1 MTVYVTE
8 EHPELW
14 PSFRGK
20 LILMQAMLY
29 HALNRT
35 EEALEYYQVIT
46 LPEQKHYDLALQAK
60 IGIAFIRLGRGER
73 SDNALPGSATK
84 STTEKVGRIRLGTPL
99 NSPAKNTPVLD
110 YGETPLDEMLTE
122 VMSACSSSESPELQI
137 AGSILTATTRK
148 GIVKAK

>member
-1 MTVYVTE
+1 MTYVTK

-20 LILMQAMLY
+20 LVLMQAMLY

-35 EEALEYYQVIT
+35 EEALEYYQTLT
-46 LPEQKHYDLALQAK
+46 LPDQKHHELTLQAK
-60 IGIAFIRLGRGER
+60 IGIAFIRLGRGEQI
-73 SDNALPGSATK
+73 DDGPPKSATK
-84 STTEKVGRIRLGTPL
+84 STAEKMGRMKLGTPL
-99 NSPAKNTPVLD
+99 GSPAKQAPVIDYRETSLD
-110 YGETPLDEMLTE
+110 DLLAE
-122 VMSACSSSESPELQI
+122 VMVGCSASESPELQI